1 MRLVAPVVP
10 RTLLDRINPVTR
22 VLLALVLT
30 LPLLVT
36 LDVVSGGVALGLALV
51 MALVVGYRPG
61 FIVRRTWPVLLAAP
75 FALLSMAL
83 YGRPSGQVHLHWF
96 LIEVTDGSLRLAA
109 AVFLRVLALGVPSIL
124 LFSGIDPTD
133 MADGLAQ
140 VWRLPA
146 RFVLGT
152 LAGFRLVGELI
163 ADWRMVGLARRARG
177 LGDTGALK
185 RFFTMAF
192 ALLVLAIRRGSKL
205 ATAMEAR
212 GFGAPTTRT
221 WARASTVGRADVIAV
236 AVAVLMSTTAI
247 TAAVL
252 AGTFWFVAS

>member
-1 MRLVAPVVP
+1 MTLVAPETP
-10 RTLLDRINPVTR
+10 RTLLDRLNPVTR
-22 VLLALVLT
+22 IVLALILT

-36 LDVVSGGVALGLALV
+36 LDVVSGAVALSLDLV
-51 MALVVGYRPG
+51 IALVVGYRPA

-75 FALLSMAL
+75 LASLSMAL
-83 YGRPSGQVHLHWF
+83 YGRPSGHVYVHWF
-96 LIEVTDGSLRLAA
+96 LIEITDGSLRLAL

-140 VWRLPA
+140 VWRLPE

-152 LAGFRLVGELI
+152 LAGFRLVGDMI
-163 ADWRMVGLARRARG
+163 ADWRMLGLARRARG
-177 LGDTGALK
+177 LGDTGALR

-212 GFGAPTTRT
+212 GFGAPITRT
-221 WARASTVGRADVIAV
+221 WARESRLGRADAIAMVIAP
-236 AVAVLMSTTAI
+236 LMSATAI
-247 TAAVL
+247 TAALV
-252 AGTFWFVAS
+252 AGTFWFIAS